1 MGVKLVHYRSKL
13 YEFLMVPAIVSRDD
27 KHMWKDLRQN
37 QKELLLDVQPH
48 YDKLYQDLL
57 PLKNELVAVSLFE
70 GATVGLAPLLYL
82 YLLEKGEDPANPHD
96 LLECL
101 KKLDAEQIIY
111 CLSLKLSKGEVIKG
125 HPEDLLAFIEHS
137 DKSPENKWYWYQ
149 AIQHPEKLR
158 DQLVSLL
165 ERVFELYQSIYE
177 QFEQEVRAF
186 EQEFSLSDVMNDD
199 EQNAKL
205 LEKDTQVFV
214 LSPMFIDSFLEK
226 VPDFTSYSLVL
237 STRSSQLSKAE
248 SELDDETLALTLK
261 TLGDETR
268 YKVLIELIQPHAKN
282 KDIAKKLGL
291 TRASISFHTQKL
303 LNSGL
308 LEPVVDDDSVKYTVN
323 KELIQK
329 IIEKFKQDLT

>member
-48 YDKLYQDLL
+48 YDKLYQALL
-57 PLKNELVAVSLFE
+57 PLKSDLLAVSLFE
-70 GATVGLAPLLYL
+70 EATVGLAPLLYL
-82 YLLEKGEDPANPHD
+82 YLLEKGEDPAD
-96 LLECL
+96 LRALLAGLKALEAEDIMHCL
-101 KKLDAEQIIY
+101 A
-111 CLSLKLSKGEVIKG
+111 LKLSASKQPK
-125 HPEDLLAFIEHS
+125 DLLALLEDS
-137 DKSPENKWYWYQ
+137 DKLPENKWYWYQ

-165 ERVFELYQSIYE
+165 EQVFALYQPVYE
-177 QFEQEVRAF
+177 RFEQEVLAF
-186 EQEFSLSDVMNDD
+186 EEDFKAADLLAD
-199 EQNAKL
+199 EALRAKL
-205 LEKDTQVFV
+205 LEQETQVFV
-214 LSPMFIDSFLEK
+214 LSPLFIDSFFEK
-226 VPDFTSYSLVL
+226 IPSFKSYSFLV
-237 STRSSQLSKAE
+237 STRSAQLAKAE
-248 SELDDETLALTLK
+248 PELDDERFASILK

-268 YKVLIELIQPHAKN
+268 YKVLLELIQPHAKN
-282 KDIAKKLGL
+282 KDIAQKLGL

-308 LEPVVDDDSVKYTVN
+308 LELAVGEDAVKYTVN